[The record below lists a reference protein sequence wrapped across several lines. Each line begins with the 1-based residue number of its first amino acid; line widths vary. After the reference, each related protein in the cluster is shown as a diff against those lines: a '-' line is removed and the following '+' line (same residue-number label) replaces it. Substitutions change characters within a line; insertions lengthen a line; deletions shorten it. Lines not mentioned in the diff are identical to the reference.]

1 MVKRLYDIVLLFKEY
16 VVVAFLILTSVF
28 LLTLN
33 DTAQIRVL
41 RSYAIVGVGLMQNAV
56 GFIPDY
62 FALRQENDVL
72 RRMNLALSD
81 EVSRLRE
88 GRLENLRLRQ
98 LLLLKERSEHR
109 YIAAGIIGKNL
120 QLLRNTVTLDVGT
133 DNDVVPNMPIVSESG
148 LVGRIISTTAG
159 YSIGQLLL
167 NKDLR
172 VSAKIQRSRVDGI
185 ITWEG
190 GPYLTLQ
197 NVARTDDVQPG
208 DLVIT
213 SEYSAFYPKG
223 IRIGI
228 VNDAHPL
235 PSSLF
240 QSVHVLPA
248 VDFTELEEVFVMRFQ
263 PDSSRI
269 ILEQRNR

>member
-1 MVKRLYDIVLLFKEY
+1 MVKRLYDIAVLLKEY
-16 VVVAFLILTSVF
+16 VVAAFLILTSVF

-33 DTAQIRVL
+33 DTTQIRVL
-41 RSYAIVGVGLMQNAV
+41 RSYAVVAAGLMQSAIS
-56 GFIPDY
+56 FIPDY
-62 FALRQENDVL
+62 FDLRRENDAL
-72 RRMNLALSD
+72 RRMNLALTD

-98 LLLLKERSEHR
+98 LLKLKESTEHQ
-109 YIAAGIIGKNL
+109 YIGANIVGKNL
-120 QLLRNTVTLDVGT
+120 QLLRNTVTLDAGSDEGVT
-133 DNDVVPNMPIVSESG
+133 VNMPIVSENG
-148 LVGRIISTTAG
+148 LVGKVTSVTGG

-208 DLVIT
+208 DLIIT
-213 SEYSAFYPKG
+213 SEYSAFFPSG

-228 VNDAHPL
+228 VNDVHPL

-248 VDFTELEEVFVMRFQ
+248 VNFTELEEVFVMQFR